1 MSSGRVDT
9 GVGLG
14 DRDEPVSI
22 QLNYEIKCTF
32 SLPIRVFSGS
42 LLSKPTFPATSRFS
56 FLLICTT
63 QYKAV
68 VNEPTSLFL
77 LR

>member
-9 GVGLG
+9 EVGLG
-14 DRDEPVSI
+14 DRDEPFSI
-22 QLNYEIKCTF
+22 RPSYEIKCTF
-32 SLPIRVFSGS
+32 SLPIRVLSGS
-42 LLSKPTFPATSRFS
+42 LLLKPTFPANSRFS

-68 VNEPTSLFL
+68 VNEPTCLFL
-77 LR
+77 L